1 MCKEKHGPHS
11 PRAAPGLQHISRL
24 PYVHYHWT
32 VHGPPASTNLCPQPA
47 GLQSSVPN
55 IGSPTD
61 EGNLGLR
68 ELWTPKGSSVRVGK
82 KEQNLPGAITQ
93 MIQEQQYVTL
103 LNLTQ

>member
-1 MCKEKHGPHS
+1 MCKEKHCPPQPIGS
-11 PRAAPGLQHISRL
+11 PKAPAHLQAALCAL
-24 PYVHYHWT
+24 
-32 VHGPPASTNLCPQPA
+32 PPASTNLCPQPA